1 MVDEMPRGVNACA
14 VQGCWETMVVHHTR
28 YCNTHRRQRQPKYQ
42 QTHNTP
48 APAECDEDQYKLKQ
62 DARRTC
68 ESLQAYVSWVE
79 EHGARKKVLPMLY
92 WGRASPSPER
102 FAQK

>member
-1 MVDEMPRGVNACA
+1 
-14 VQGCWETMVVHHTR
+14 MVVHHTR